1 MKGYDPQTIEP
12 KWQQKWAEEQFD
24 HASVDPSRPK
34 YYVLEMFPYPSGKL
48 HMGHMRVYSIGDV
61 LARFLRM
68 RGYNVLHPMGWDAFG
83 LPAENAAIENRV
95 SPDRWTAQSIAQM
108 KQQQQRLGVSYD
120 WEKEINTSSP
130 DYYRWT
136 QWLFLLMYRR
146 GLAYRKRAA
155 VNWCPYCQTVLA
167 NEQVEAGLCWRCET
181 EVEHREREQWFLRIT
196 DYAERLLNDLALL
209 DEWPERVKVM
219 QQNWIGRS
227 EGAEISFRVKEFPD
241 EEIPVFT
248 TRPDTL
254 FGVTYLVLAAEHPL
268 VSRLV
273 AGTEKE
279 KEVMDFVARVRRETE
294 IERTSEES
302 PKIGLFTGRHA
313 LNPLSGEAVPILVAN
328 YVIMTYGTGAVMGV
342 PAHDERDFQFA
353 RSYNL
358 PVQAVIQPPEM
369 ETGGSTADRPY
380 TGEGIMINSGEFN
393 GLSSIDGAKR
403 ITEKLQEKGC
413 GQFKTTYRL
422 RDWLISRQ
430 RYWGAPIPMI
440 YCDRCGTVPVPEK
453 ELPVLLPPAADL
465 SGDRVPPLSHYDS
478 FVKTTCPECGG
489 AAQRETDTMDT
500 FICSSWYFL
509 RYCSPKQTNLPFD
522 REAVNY
528 WMPVDQYIG
537 GIEHA
542 VLHLLYARFFTKV
555 LYDAG
560 LIGVEEPFSRLL
572 AQGMVYKDG
581 AKMSKSKGN
590 VVSPDEIVE
599 RYGADT
605 GRLFILFAAPPEKD
619 LDWNEQ
625 GVEGCHRFL
634 RRVWHLVEEWREL
647 QPAAAGG
654 GTGKIGPAEA
664 ELQRALHGTIKKV
677 TRDIEERFSFNTAI
691 SAVMELVNAV
701 YDYRRKTDPEK
712 QNRSL
717 LQETLQSLIL
727 LLAPFTPH
735 LAEEAWLALGGR
747 GSVHQQSWPEYDPS
761 AISIE
766 EVEVVIQIN
775 GKVRGRMRVPAGTT
789 EENLLKKARG
799 QQRIG
804 ELLEGKKVVRR
815 IVVPDKLINI
825 VVR

>member
-1 MKGYDPQTIEP
+1 MQGYDPQTIEP
-12 KWQQKWAEEQFD
+12 KWQRKWAEEQYY

-181 EVEHREREQWFLRIT
+181 EVEHQEREQWFLRIT

-254 FGVTYLVLAAEHPL
+254 FGVTYMVLAPEHPL

-273 AGTEKE
+273 TGTEKE

-358 PVQAVIQPPEM
+358 PVQAVIQPPET

-380 TGEGIMINSGEFN
+380 TGEGIMINSSEFN

-509 RYCSPKQTNLPFD
+509 RYCSPKQTNLPFNG
-522 REAVNY
+522 EAVNY

-619 LDWNEQ
+619 LDWNDQ

-701 YDYRRKTDPEK
+701 YDYRRETALEK

-761 AISIE
+761 AISVE
-766 EVEVVIQIN
+766 EVEIVIQVN
-775 GKVRGRMRVPAGTT
+775 GKVRDRMRVPAGSA
-789 EENLLKKARG
+789 EENLLKKARE

-804 ELLEGKKVVRR
+804 ELLEGKKVVRH

>member
-1 MKGYDPQTIEP
+1 MTEYNPQTIEP
-12 KWQQKWAEEQFD
+12 KWQRRWAEERFY
-24 HASVDPSRPK
+24 HAPVDPSRRK

-68 RGYNVLHPMGWDAFG
+68 RGYNVMHPMGWDAFG
-83 LPAENAAIENRV
+83 LPAENAAIGNRV
-95 SPDRWTAQSIAQM
+95 SPDQWTARSIAQM

-120 WEKEINTSSP
+120 WGKEVNTSLP

-136 QWLFLLMYRR
+136 QWLFLLLYRR
-146 GLAYRKRAA
+146 GLAYRKKAA
-155 VNWCPYCQTVLA
+155 VNWCPHCQTVLA
-167 NEQVEAGLCWRCET
+167 NEQVEAGLCWRCES
-181 EVEHREREQWFLRIT
+181 EVEYQEREQWFLRIT
-196 DYAERLLNDLALL
+196 DYAERLLEDLDTLE
-209 DEWPERVKVM
+209 DWPERVKVM

-227 EGAEISFRVKEFPD
+227 EGAEIIFRIKGFP
-241 EEIPVFT
+241 EERLPVFT

-254 FGVTYLVLAAEHPL
+254 FGVTYMVLAPEHPL

-279 KEVMDFVARVRRETE
+279 KEVMAFATRVRRESE
-294 IERTSEES
+294 IERTSEDS
-302 PKIGLFTGRHA
+302 PKIGLFTGRYA
-313 LNPLSGEAVPILVAN
+313 LNPLSGAAVPILVAN

-342 PAHDERDFQFA
+342 PAHDERDYQFA

-358 PVQAVIQPPEM
+358 PVKAVICPPET
-369 ETGGSTADRPY
+369 EADSGEFALPF
-380 TGEGIMINSGEFN
+380 TGEGIMINSDEFS
-393 GLSSIDGAKR
+393 GLSSVDGGKG
-403 ITEKLQEKGC
+403 ITEKLQELDS
-413 GQFKTTYRL
+413 GQFKVTYRL

-430 RYWGAPIPMI
+430 RYWGAPIPVI
-440 YCDRCGTVPVPEK
+440 YCDRCGILPVPEAA
-453 ELPVLLPPAADL
+453 LPVLLPPAADL
-465 SGDRVPPLSHYDS
+465 SGDRVPPLSRYDS
-478 FVKTTCPECGG
+478 FVNTSCPQCGG
-489 AAQRETDTMDT
+489 AARRETDTMDT
-500 FICSSWYFL
+500 FMCSSWYFL
-509 RYCSPKQTNLPFD
+509 RYTSPQLQSFPFD
-522 REAVNY
+522 REAADY

-555 LYDAG
+555 LYDAD
-560 LIGVEEPFSRLL
+560 LVGVVEPFSRLL

-605 GRLFILFAAPPEKD
+605 GRLFILFASPPQKD
-619 LDWNEQ
+619 LDWSDQ

-634 RRVWHLVEEWREL
+634 RRVWRLVEECREI
-647 QPAAAGG
+647 QGVEGG
-654 GTGKIGPAEA
+654 PSGSMEKAEG
-664 ELQRALHGTIKKV
+664 EMQRVLHATIKKV
-677 TRDIEERFSFNTAI
+677 TGDIEERFSFNTAI

-701 YDYRRKTDPEK
+701 YDYRREIAPDK

-717 LQETLQSLIL
+717 LRDLLKAVTL
-727 LLAPFTPH
+727 LLAPFAPH
-735 LAEEAWLALGGR
+735 LAEEAWQVLGYQ
-747 GSVHQQSWPEYDPS
+747 GSVHQQPWPDYDP
-761 AISIE
+761 AALAVG

-775 GKVRGRMRVPAGTT
+775 GKVRSRMKVSAGSA
-789 EENLLKKARG
+789 EESLLEEARA
-799 QQRIG
+799 QQRIS
-804 ELLEGKKVVRR
+804 ELLAGKQVVRQ